1 MKYLKKYFKKEN
13 IPSGDLIRKNVKRED
28 LAGQSSEYVIINS
41 GAGSWMRE
49 ITFISLLSVN
59 DIRNI
64 FGKEDFNFRGIEFLY
79 RNWGFEF
86 NNETFFLASANGKG
100 TMIESTCTDVNIV
113 KGFFRKL
120 VDEILLK
127 GNDDLRQS
135 YERLEKL
142 GNRHSNK

>member
-1 MKYLKKYFKKEN
+1 MKYLKKFFNKEN

-28 LAGQSSEYVIINS
+28 LSGESSEYVIINS

-49 ITFISLLSVN
+49 ITFISLLTPN

-86 NNETFFLASANGKG
+86 NNQTFFLASANGKG
-100 TMIESTCTDVNIV
+100 TMVQSTCTDVNIV

-120 VDEILLK
+120 VDEILSK
-127 GNDDLRQS
+127 GNQELIQR
-135 YERLEKL
+135 YESLKKL
-142 GNRHSNK
+142 GDKYN